1 MKEIYTALITPFNQE
16 GAIDYQ
22 GLTKVIDRLLEQGN
36 SKFVI
41 LGTTGEVST
50 LRLHEKKQLIRFIR
64 YHYPKVDL
72 IIGLSSNSTSE
83 IIRQVKELG
92 NISNLDTFMVV
103 VPYYNRPSQ
112 EGLFKHYDI
121 IASATD
127 KNIIIYNIPSRT
139 ACTIE
144 DQTIIRLLEK
154 HKNIVGLKQAGDIS
168 TIPYLKSKVP
178 FLKVY
183 VGNDHLLKEAL
194 ELGADGIISVVSHLD
209 YPLIKEIVE
218 TNDSFKDAYLKL
230 LAKYLFKETSPAPIK
245 YVLSKLG
252 YIDNKLRLPL
262 VNVSPTLEKQ
272 LDTIVE
278 KYE

>member
-1 MKEIYTALITPFNQE
+1 MKEIYTALITPFNQD

-22 GLTKVIDRLLEQGN
+22 GLTKVMDHLIEQGN
-36 SKFVI
+36 TKFVI

-50 LRLHEKKQLIRFIR
+50 LRLHEKKQVIRFIR
-64 YHYPKVDL
+64 YHYPDVDL
-72 IIGLSSNSTSE
+72 IVGLSSNSTSE
-83 IIRQVKELG
+83 IIRQLKELG

-144 DQTIIRLLEK
+144 DKTILRLLEK
-154 HKNIVGLKQAGDIS
+154 HKNIIGLKQAGDIS
-168 TIPYLKSKVP
+168 SIPYLKNNAP

-183 VGNDHLLKEAL
+183 VGNDNLLKEAF

-218 TNDSFKDAYLKL
+218 TKDSFKDAYLKIL
-230 LAKYLFKETSPAPIK
+230 CKYLFKETSPAPIK

-262 VNVSPTLEKQ
+262 VSVSPTLEKQ